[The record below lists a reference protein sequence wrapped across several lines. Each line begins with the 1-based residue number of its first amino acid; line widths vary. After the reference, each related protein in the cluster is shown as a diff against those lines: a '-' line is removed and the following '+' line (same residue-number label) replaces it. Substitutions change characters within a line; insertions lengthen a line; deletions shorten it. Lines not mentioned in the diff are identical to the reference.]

1 MTPKPVSWMKSPFR
15 LTNPFEPGDLVEQL
29 PSLRDVASEVQLK
42 HVHPQ
47 RFEFMTMPEGHL
59 MAHMAPGN
67 IWEKG
72 GVPYLT
78 MGISRW
84 DNTLRIGFDERTSGS
99 EAMNSPNHPRHPGL
113 LVEEPTLTAVI
124 GHGRALRLLPKS
136 GTNPNTLSE
145 HGAVTYDKYPW
156 TFICDEHGHIS
167 TGQRW
172 NHDLG
177 QHVCKKASCN
187 SPSRPS
193 RFVSLCTDGHM
204 SPFDYHYWVHSGSDG
219 CRDRNQLRLN
229 LGPDAALTLSNW
241 VIHCDA
247 CGKSR
252 NMLGVP
258 WVKSSDTHDAPKCNG
273 RRDWLAGNN
282 AAKEECDHRM
292 VHRQVGNTS
301 VTMNEGGSIMIIPPY
316 TGWDFVDAEMVR
328 RLQHS
333 NNYEDFKQNWLD
345 DLDHY
350 SLERY
355 LNDLAG
361 TSYDRGDGDI
371 DHESIT
377 QRLWA
382 YHQQNSGD
390 EILTLLNQRRER
402 MAWSRRFRSIQ

>member
-1 MTPKPVSWMKSPFR
+1 
-15 LTNPFEPGDLVEQL
+15 
-29 PSLRDVASEVQLK
+29 
-42 HVHPQ
+42 
-47 RFEFMTMPEGHL
+47 
-59 MAHMAPGN
+59 
-67 IWEKG
+67 
-72 GVPYLT
+72 
-78 MGISRW
+78 
-84 DNTLRIGFDERTSGS
+84 
-99 EAMNSPNHPRHPGL
+99 
-113 LVEEPTLTAVI
+113 
-124 GHGRALRLLPKS
+124 
-136 GTNPNTLSE
+136 
-145 HGAVTYDKYPW
+145 
-156 TFICDEHGHIS
+156 
-167 TGQRW
+167 
-172 NHDLG
+172 
-177 QHVCKKASCN
+177 
-187 SPSRPS
+187 
-193 RFVSLCTDGHM
+193 
-204 SPFDYHYWVHSGSDG
+204 
-219 CRDRNQLRLN
+219 
-229 LGPDAALTLSNW
+229 
-241 VIHCDA
+241 
-247 CGKSR
+247 
-252 NMLGVP
+252 MLGVP

-390 EILTLLNQRRER
+390 EILTLLNLRRRER
-402 MAWSRRFRSIQ
+402 MGLVSEDSGQYSETQFAASVVAGGFEALPDGWRNPQWPPSSKSSSPAYGTTLHRRSSSFGNRWRSSTVRPS